1 MISDEDKIKATILY
15 NLRRKKIIG
24 GVHTHYDTLK
34 RGFPSPLG
42 KDIEKVAK
50 KLIKEGFIITKP
62 TSYGLQVSLNKE
74 RLADIEEIITRTIKI
89 KF

>member
-15 NLRRKKIIG
+15 NLRRKKIMG

-42 KDIEKVAK
+42 KDIEKLAK
-50 KLIKEGFIITKP
+50 QLA
-62 TSYGLQVSLNKE
+62 GLCE
-74 RLADIEEIITRTIKI
+74 
-89 KF
+89 